1 MGLNSATIIFNNL
14 AMKQFNNSSYRRSG
28 FTLLE
33 VLLVISIV
41 GLLSS
46 AVFVGVSR
54 QIKKSHDA
62 KRKTDVHE
70 LQVGLELYF
79 TDNQLYPVTLPAKG
93 LPLTSPD
100 GQAVYLNK
108 MPADPVARDP
118 YLYPYWA
125 TPAATPSTY
134 IICSYRLETQT
145 GSFCLTNRQ

>member
-1 MGLNSATIIFNNL
+1 MTS
-14 AMKQFNNSSYRRSG
+14 QRQG

-33 VLLVISIV
+33 LLTVIAIV
-41 GLLSS
+41 SLLSS
-46 AVFVGVSR
+46 AAIINVPR

-70 LQVGLELYF
+70 LQVALELYF

-93 LPLTSPD
+93 LSLTSPD
-100 GQAVYLNK
+100 GQIVYLNK

-118 YLYPYWA
+118 YLYTYWA